1 MVRISDLLN
10 TARRGLHA
18 QSHALHV
25 ASHNIA
31 NANTDGYSRQR
42 VSMAPSEPLRT
53 PAGMVGTGVD
63 VTQIERLRES
73 LWDWQLNAEYQ
84 ELARWQARAMALQEI
99 EVLINEPSETGL
111 AAALEG
117 FWDSWQTLANYP
129 EEASARQQVRE
140 WGLRLAAAFNRVY
153 RGLTTVQQSLDE
165 QVGLLVNQVNDLGRQ
180 IAALN
185 VQIAQAESSGVQAN
199 DFRDRRDLLINELS
213 RLVDVQVIEM
223 PSGMVNVTV
232 GGETLV
238 AGDKVR
244 NIEVT
249 TTTVQGVVVHS
260 PRWGVNGREV
270 LIRGGRIGG
279 LLEMI
284 HSVIPQYR
292 TRLDTVAT
300 AVATEVNRVHQQGYA
315 PDGSSGIP
323 FFAPDTSGA
332 GDIAVHPAILNS
344 LNAIAASRDGT
355 VGNGDIALEISRIK
369 NQAVINQGTESIN
382 SFFRRIVAAL
392 GLDIQS
398 ATNTSENL
406 EQFVQQ
412 LEMKRESVSG
422 VSLDE
427 EMADLIRFQ
436 RAYQASARLVAMVDE
451 LMQTVLNMV

>member
-165 QVGLLVNQVNDLGRQ
+165 QVGLLVNLVNDLGRQ

-199 DFRDRRDLLINELS
+199 DFRDRR
-213 RLVDVQVIEM
+213 
-223 PSGMVNVTV
+223 
-232 GGETLV
+232 
-238 AGDKVR
+238 
-244 NIEVT
+244 
-249 TTTVQGVVVHS
+249 
-260 PRWGVNGREV
+260 
-270 LIRGGRIGG
+270 
-279 LLEMI
+279 
-284 HSVIPQYR
+284 
-292 TRLDTVAT
+292 
-300 AVATEVNRVHQQGYA
+300 
-315 PDGSSGIP
+315 
-323 FFAPDTSGA
+323 
-332 GDIAVHPAILNS
+332 
-344 LNAIAASRDGT
+344 
-355 VGNGDIALEISRIK
+355 
-369 NQAVINQGTESIN
+369 
-382 SFFRRIVAAL
+382 
-392 GLDIQS
+392 
-398 ATNTSENL
+398 
-406 EQFVQQ
+406 
-412 LEMKRESVSG
+412 
-422 VSLDE
+422 
-427 EMADLIRFQ
+427 
-436 RAYQASARLVAMVDE
+436 
-451 LMQTVLNMV
+451 